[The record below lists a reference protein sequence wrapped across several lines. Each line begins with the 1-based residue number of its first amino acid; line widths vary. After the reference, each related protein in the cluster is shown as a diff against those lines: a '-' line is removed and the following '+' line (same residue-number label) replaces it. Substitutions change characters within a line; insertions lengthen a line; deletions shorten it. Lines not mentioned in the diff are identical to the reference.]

1 MSSWG
6 QLGAMFLGK
15 EPPLK
20 KYVLSNV
27 DDGDIEK
34 NWTVCAE
41 PRAGS
46 AEQLST
52 SKRSSILG
60 PGTES
65 PS

>member
-6 QLGAMFLGK
+6 LLGAVFLGK

-34 NWTVCAE
+34 SWAV
-41 PRAGS
+41 GS

-65 PS
+65 PFR